1 MRKYMAILFVVCMML
16 FSAACDEN
24 PGNADSGTDTP
35 TAENENTV
43 SENTADDKEPGD
55 SAADGEAKGV
65 PSEAE
70 IKALYEKAEEVYQ
83 WFDMEM
89 LDVETEDG
97 FVVNYTLSDGSV
109 CAKVEDDRI
118 GSMAELKASVHECF
132 ADEFAEELLGM
143 GIYVEEDGVL
153 YEVQA
158 DRGEDITK
166 GNIITETV
174 TNATETNF
182 TYTVSVEIVDPE
194 TDAVTGSEDID
205 FLAEKINGTWLFT
218 QFRPLK

>member
-1 MRKYMAILFVVCMML
+1 MKKYMTILFVVCMML

-24 PGNADSGTDTP
+24 PVNVDNNADTP
-35 TAENENTV
+35 VAENENTV
-43 SENTADDKEPGD
+43 SENTADGGEQGD
-55 SAADGEAKGV
+55 SATDKAETDV

-83 WFDMEM
+83 WFDMEN

-97 FVVNYTLSDGSV
+97 FVVNYTLSDGTV

-118 GSMAELKASVHECF
+118 GSMAELEAAVHECF

-143 GIYVEEDGVL
+143 GLYVEEDGVF

-182 TYTVSVEIVDPE
+182 TYTITVETVDPE
-194 TDAVTGSEDID
+194 TDTVTGSEDID
-205 FLAEKINGTWLFT
+205 FLAEKINGKWLFT
-218 QFRPLK
+218 QFGPLK

>member
-1 MRKYMAILFVVCMML
+1 MKKYITILFVACMML

-24 PGNADSGTDTP
+24 PGNLDSGTDTP
-35 TAENENTV
+35 AAENGNAL
-43 SENTADDKEPGD
+43 SENTADGGEQGD
-55 SAADGEAKGV
+55 STDNGEKGI
-65 PSEAE
+65 PSEGE

-97 FVVNYTLSDGSV
+97 LVVNYTLSDGTV

-118 GSMAELKASVHECF
+118 GSLTELKAAVHECF

-143 GIYVEEDGVL
+143 GLYLEENGVL

-158 DRGEDITK
+158 DRGADITK
-166 GNIITETV
+166 GNIIAEMV

-182 TYTVSVEIVDPE
+182 TYTISVEILDPE
-194 TDAVTGSEDID
+194 TDTVTGSEDID